1 MCLFNPE
8 VLRQK
13 VQDALL
19 VLEATNEESEPQIVQ
34 PAAVSRESSSQR
46 LRSQMQSLNFR
57 VVTASLNSNSQPIP
71 PSSIPSSI
79 PLLALLPASQIV
91 PLLPLATPSL
101 SLSRPTE
108 EDLARTRDLMDTL
121 RGLPP
126 SQIKQKL
133 GERLFKVIK
142 STGIKRA
149 VRPLLPSF

>member
-8 VLRQK
+8 VLKQK

-19 VLEATNEESEPQIVQ
+19 VLEATNEESEPQSVQ
-34 PAAVSRESSSQR
+34 PAAVSRESSQR

-57 VVTASLNSNSQPIP
+57 VVTASLNSDSQPIP

>member
-8 VLRQK
+8 VLKQK

-19 VLEATNEESEPQIVQ
+19 VLEATNEESEPQSVQ
-34 PAAVSRESSSQR
+34 PAAVSRESSQR

>member
-8 VLRQK
+8 VLKQK

-19 VLEATNEESEPQIVQ
+19 VLEATNEESEPQSVQ
-34 PAAVSRESSSQR
+34 PAAVSRESSQR

-57 VVTASLNSNSQPIP
+57 VVTASLNSDSQPIP

-108 EDLARTRDLMDTL
+108 EDLAQTRELMDTL

>member
-8 VLRQK
+8 VLKQK

-19 VLEATNEESEPQIVQ
+19 VLEATNEESEPQSVQ
-34 PAAVSRESSSQR
+34 PAAVSRESCQR

-57 VVTASLNSNSQPIP
+57 VVTASLNSDSQPIP